1 MHATAT
7 EKRPTATMRVDLFDF
22 ELPEE
27 LIALR
32 PARPRDSARLLHV
45 PQAGGFDDRIVRDA
59 PGLFRSGDVLVFN
72 DTRVIPARLNGVR
85 VREESSVSVEAT
97 LLKRLSPSSW
107 SALAKPGKRL
117 REGDRIRFGSLD
129 DRACLLGALD
139 ATVAAKGED
148 GEITLAFDLA
158 GPDLDAAIAAAGAMP
173 LPPYIAAKRAPDE
186 EDHQDYQTVYADRE
200 GAVAAPTAGLHF
212 TDALFAAL
220 DEAGVERAYLTLHV
234 GAGTFLPMKVEDT
247 DDHAMHSEW
256 REISAATAE
265 TINRAKRE
273 GRRVIAVGT
282 TALRSLES
290 AANEDGTLR
299 AEAGGTDIFITPGY
313 RFRIVDGLWTNF
325 HLPRSTLFMLVS
337 AFAGLKRMQAVYAH
351 AIANGYRFYS
361 YGDASL
367 LWRAQ

>member
-1 MHATAT
+1 
-7 EKRPTATMRVDLFDF
+7 MRVDLFDF

-45 PQAGGFDDRIVRDA
+45 RGDGVFEDLAVSNA
-59 PGLFRSGDVLVFN
+59 PGLFRSGDLLVFN

-85 VREESSVSVEAT
+85 VRGESSVSVEAT
-97 LLKRLSPSSW
+97 LLRRLSPSSW
-107 SALAKPGKRL
+107 TALAKPGKRL
-117 REGDRIRFGSLD
+117 KGGDQIRFGPMD
-129 DRACLLGALD
+129 DRSCLMGALD
-139 ATVAAKGED
+139 AHVAAKGEE

-158 GPDLDAAIAAAGAMP
+158 GPALDAAIAALGAMP

-186 EDHQDYQTVYADRE
+186 EDEEDYQTVYAAHS

-212 TDALFAAL
+212 TEAFLAQLEA
-220 DEAGVERAYLTLHV
+220 AGVERAVVTLHV
-234 GAGTFLPMKVEDT
+234 GAGTFLPVKAEDT
-247 DDHAMHSEW
+247 AEHVMHSEW
-256 REISAATAE
+256 RDISPAAADA
-265 TINRAKRE
+265 INRAKSD

-290 AANEDGTLR
+290 AADEDGRVR
-299 AEAGGTDIFITPGY
+299 AETGDTSIFITPGY
-313 RFRIVDGLWTNF
+313 RFRVVDGLWTNF
-325 HLPRSTLFMLVS
+325 HLPRSTLVMLVS
-337 AFAGLKRMQAVYAH
+337 AFSGLDRMKAAYAH

-367 LWRAQ
+367 LWRAE